1 MNLFNPLMLYLIRYS
16 EIGTKGD
23 NRSFFE
29 GLLARNIKAKMN
41 EKGISGD
48 IKIEQARLVVNTET
62 NINDILKKTFGIAS
76 FSIVK
81 KINPN
86 PDDIK
91 SFFSNL
97 KVDKKFRVSVN
108 RRSKNFPYSS
118 QEFAGILGEIVLKNN
133 PQAKVDLENYDINLG
148 LDIGDDWSYFYDNIY
163 DGPGG
168 IPVRS
173 QGKGV
178 VLISG
183 GIDSPVAAYLM
194 LKRGMEISLI
204 HYFQSSRLLEKVFRN
219 KELLEEYSPY
229 PIEIKIVDHRK
240 LLGPTVLKLRKEGK
254 ERWTCLF
261 CKNLMYKEA
270 EKYAKEIGARAIVT
284 GENLGQVAS
293 QTLDNLATI
302 ESDFHFPIFRPLI
315 GFDKLEIE
323 KISEKIGAFDIFISV
338 ASSCDCFFLPPRP
351 KTRSDSSEFL
361 ELEAKIIG
369 ETHDNID

>member
-1 MNLFNPLMLYLIRYS
+1 MLYLIRYS

-29 GLLARNIKAKMN
+29 GLLARNLKAKMN
-41 EKGISGD
+41 EKGIKGEVNV
-48 IKIEQARLVVNTET
+48 EQARLIVKTDSE
-62 NINDILKKTFGIAS
+62 ISDILKKTFGIAS
-76 FSIVK
+76 FSVAER
-81 KINPN
+81 INPD
-86 PDDIK
+86 PQIIK
-91 SFFSNL
+91 NFFSNI
-97 KVDKKFRVSVN
+97 KIDKKFRVTVN
-108 RRSKNFPYSS
+108 RRSKNFPYTS
-118 QEFAGILGEIVLKNN
+118 QDFAGVLGEIVKNN
-133 PQAKVDLENYDINLG
+133 NPNARVDLENYEINLG
-148 LDIGDDWSYFYDNIY
+148 LDIGDDWAYFYDNIT

-183 GIDSPVAAYLM
+183 GIDSPVAAYMM

-254 ERWTCLF
+254 EKWTCIF

-270 EKYAKEIGARAIVT
+270 EKYAREIGAKAIVT

-323 KISEKIGAFDIFISV
+323 RISEKIGAFDIFVSIP
-338 ASSCDCFFLPPRP
+338 SSCDCFFLPPRP
-351 KTRSDSSEFL
+351 KTRSDTEEFL
-361 ELEAKIIG
+361 KLEIRLTG
-369 ETHDNID
+369 ESNDNVS

>member
-1 MNLFNPLMLYLIRYS
+1 MLCLIDTQRH
-16 EIGTKGD
+16 GTKGD

-81 KINPN
+81 KINTN
-86 PDDIK
+86 PDEIK

-323 KISEKIGAFDIFISV
+323 RISEKIGAFDIFISV

-361 ELEAKIIG
+361 ELEAKITG